1 MLTPE
6 QHEEILNALMNPE
19 TSVETR
25 TQHLMTLRDDYAE
38 VHANHS
44 TQTQQIEAF
53 KVEVADLQAS
63 NSKLFRK
70 IGIDGGTDQQK
81 ENEKQQSFSETV
93 TIDSLIK
100 GGN

>member
-6 QHEEILNALMNPE
+6 QHEAILNDLMNPE
-19 TSVETR
+19 TSIETR
-25 TQHLMTLRDDYAE
+25 TQHLMTLRDDYVE
-38 VHANHS
+38 VHVNHS
-44 TQTQQIEAF
+44 TQTQQIDAF

-70 IGIDGGTDQQK
+70 IGIDGGTEEQK
-81 ENEKQQSFSETV
+81 KNENQQSFSESV
-93 TIDSLIK
+93 TLDLLFK